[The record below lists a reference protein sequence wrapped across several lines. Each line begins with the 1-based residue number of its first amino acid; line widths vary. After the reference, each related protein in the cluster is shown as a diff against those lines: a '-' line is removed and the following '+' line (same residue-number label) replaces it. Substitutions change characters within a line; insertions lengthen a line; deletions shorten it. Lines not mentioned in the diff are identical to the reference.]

1 MGDNSYEGAQ
11 SNVMKSGCKII
22 RHHRSLSLSECQIIM
37 INRRRGRNF
46 IRQWQ
51 HNNIA

>member
-1 MGDNSYEGAQ
+1 MKVHSQ
-11 SNVMKSGCKII
+11 TLMVMKSGCKMI
-22 RHHRSLSLSECQIIM
+22 RHHRSLSLSECQITHM